1 MVSWNMP
8 EDRPATTIK
17 EPKGLN
23 PRRIDDI
30 GERENLE
37 QVMLWLESD
46 DKEIT
51 HMTCILLENVVEGLV
66 NGGRYLYGWANGN
79 GGDAPKGQGMPEL
92 ELLTECNIDCFVSK
106 SQPRS
111 KGRDIP
117 ITLKGTTLVQQF
129 VGYDE
134 EERTRRPRT
143 IGPRQSGAPA
153 DIIITA
159 GPSWIFD
166 MTERQREMALFNALV
181 SIVPDEKRYLNP
193 WKAIAPDIVINS
205 ATLEIYGDESEAAT
219 AALQASKRHIQTF
232 LPGMTQPEQDAV
244 LEKLLRERGM
254 SLYKDGRVI
263 NPDGTVMSQV
273 ETEDEE

>member
-1 MVSWNMP
+1 MSAWNMP
-8 EDRPATTIK
+8 EDRPLVTK
-17 EPKGLN
+17 EPRLMN
-23 PRRIDDI
+23 PARDDDPS
-30 GERENLE
+30 ERENLE
-37 QVMLWLESD
+37 QVSLWLESD
-46 DKEIT
+46 EKEIT
-51 HMTCILLENVVEGLV
+51 HMTCILLENIVDGLV

-79 GGDAPKGQGMPEL
+79 GGDAPNGQGMPEL
-92 ELLTECNIDCFVSK
+92 DLLSECNIDCFVSK

-117 ITLKGTTLVQQF
+117 LTLKGTTLVQQF

-143 IGPRQSGAPA
+143 IGTRQSGAPA

-166 MTERQREMALFNALV
+166 MTERQREMAVFNMLV

-193 WKAIAPDIVINS
+193 WKAIAPDIILNS
-205 ATLEIYGDESEAAT
+205 ATLEIYGEESEAAT

-232 LPGMTQPEQDAV
+232 LPGMTRPETDAV

-254 SLYKDGRVI
+254 AMYKDGRII
-263 NPDGTVMSQV
+263 NPDGTIVN
-273 ETEDEE
+273 EEKEE